1 MLEHLATASV
11 VGWYNHLLAR
21 EGWARTALSAHAG
34 RSARIDAG
42 PFSVFLAVV
51 ADGTLAAGS
60 GTPSV
65 TIVLDPQALAGS
77 LLDPGAALRKMRMEG
92 DADFAQ
98 ALTDVLARLRPDPA
112 EDLARFVGDAPAE
125 RIVGAVRA
133 ALAQLRDSAGRA
145 LRQGADYL
153 VAENP
158 LLVGKLEWESHV
170 RELDALQARLGVLEE
185 RIGALPPAA
194 GPAGTPRG

>member
-21 EGWARTALSAHAG
+21 EAWARAALSVHAG

-42 PFSVFLAVV
+42 PISVFVAVV
-51 ADGTLAAGS
+51 ADGSLAAGS

-77 LLDPGAALRKMRMEG
+77 LLDPGAARRNMRIEG

-133 ALAQLRDSAGRA
+133 ALEQLRDTARRA
-145 LRQGADYL
+145 VRQGADYF

-158 LLVGKLEWESHV
+158 MLVGRLEWDAHV
-170 RELDALQARLGVLEE
+170 RELDALRARLGSLEE
-185 RIGALPPAA
+185 RIAALPP
-194 GPAGTPRG
+194 GTAPRG